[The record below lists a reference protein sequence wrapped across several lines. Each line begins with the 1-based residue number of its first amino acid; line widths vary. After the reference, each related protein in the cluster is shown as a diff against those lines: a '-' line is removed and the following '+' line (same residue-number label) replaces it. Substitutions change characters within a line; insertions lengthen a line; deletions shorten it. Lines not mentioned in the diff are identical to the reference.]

1 MKAIACIAI
10 IVVAYAAPSHAQKG
24 AGGSQA
30 AVSGK
35 QCYKVAVSRGERPG
49 SKSYIMFMQ
58 QCKAGKISL

>member
-1 MKAIACIAI
+1 MKAVACIAV

-24 AGGSQA
+24 AGGSQG

-35 QCYKVAVSRGERPG
+35 QCYEVAVSRGERPG

-58 QCKAGKISL
+58 RCKAGKVPL